1 MPCTVQLP
9 FQTFLIQR
17 CRKILAAYNN
27 KVNIIFSHFVDQAQ
41 TVGRHSTITKEGEG
55 DLAEKKKA
63 LMRGKTHS
71 GGLRTIL

>member
-1 MPCTVQLP
+1 M
-9 FQTFLIQR
+9 
-17 CRKILAAYNN
+17 
-27 KVNIIFSHFVDQAQ
+27 FSHVVDQAQ